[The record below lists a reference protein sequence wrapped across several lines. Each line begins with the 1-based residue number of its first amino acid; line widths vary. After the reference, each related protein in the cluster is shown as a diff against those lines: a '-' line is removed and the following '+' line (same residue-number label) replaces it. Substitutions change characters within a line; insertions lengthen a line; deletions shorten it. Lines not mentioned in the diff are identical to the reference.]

1 MKAIITTIL
10 YFITVFAGE
19 ALACPACAGSLQNPK
34 DKYLVYSL
42 IVFIVLIYIPFYL
55 LYRTIIKNKDLNE
68 LKESDL
74 K

>member
-1 MKAIITTIL
+1 M
-10 YFITVFAGE
+10 
-19 ALACPACAGSLQNPK
+19 ACPACAGSLQNPK

-55 LYRTIIKNKDLNE
+55 LYRTIIKNRHLNE